1 MNYFR
6 LYTNI
11 KLGLFFIALFL
22 IFGLLTYSNS
32 IVDQLRKDNRQIVTI
47 YSQIIAKTVNEDNDD
62 NLNFVFDEII
72 KKIQSISDSRTM
84 IIKIYGINGVN

>member
-32 IVDQLRKDNRQIVTI
+32 IVDQLRKDNRQIVTM

-62 NLNFVFDEII
+62 SVGNYEFNALD
-72 KKIQSISDSRTM
+72 DTTAT
-84 IIKIYGINGVN
+84 